1 MSNYTTTRHLNRHL
15 DHEQLCDLLFAAEE
29 EASSSVVSIHADSAQ
44 DIHRQHL
51 QQCLICAAELDLLR
65 TSVTGFRSAA
75 TSIASQALARR
86 SNRPAIS
93 SLYATRTAR
102 YISPTFF
109 WAATG
114 ILFAA
119 VLPLGLFHHNLN
131 PLLKPHVVVAPA
143 PSTATTAP
151 PKNLQTSESDEAL
164 LEGIDQDLSAAIPA
178 PMQPLASTTS
188 SETDSNQN
196 TQRNN

>member
-15 DHEQLCDLLFAAEE
+15 DHEQLCDLLLTSEE
-29 EASSSVVSIHADSAQ
+29 NSSSSVVSIHTDSTQ
-44 DIHRQHL
+44 DVHRQHL

-65 TSVTGFRSAA
+65 TSVTGFRAAA
-75 TSIASQALARR
+75 TSIASHALTQR

-93 SLYATRTAR
+93 SLYTTRTAR

-131 PLLKPHVVVAPA
+131 PFLKPHVVVAPA
-143 PSTATTAP
+143 PSTATNAA
-151 PKNLQTSESDEAL
+151 PKNLRTSESDEAL
-164 LEGIDQDLSAAIPA
+164 LEGIDQDLSAAIPT
-178 PMQPLASTTS
+178 PMQPLASSTS
-188 SETDSNQN
+188 NETDSIQN